1 VSRIDAGET
10 VTRNE
15 VRRRLTALGKR
26 RKKRQAEDE
35 ELVEAIKRALAAARV
50 IGGIP
55 MEEAA
60 DRLGLNRTTL
70 YQVYL
75 DSPDRREPEPA

>member
-1 VSRIDAGET
+1 MNGTARG
-10 VTRNE
+10 E
-15 VRRRLTALGKR
+15 VRRRLNALGKK
-26 RKKRQAEDE
+26 RKKRKTEDE
-35 ELVEAIKRALAAARV
+35 RWTEDVKEALSAARLA
-50 IGGIP
+50 GIP

-75 DSPDRREPEPA
+75 DPSDRREPEPA